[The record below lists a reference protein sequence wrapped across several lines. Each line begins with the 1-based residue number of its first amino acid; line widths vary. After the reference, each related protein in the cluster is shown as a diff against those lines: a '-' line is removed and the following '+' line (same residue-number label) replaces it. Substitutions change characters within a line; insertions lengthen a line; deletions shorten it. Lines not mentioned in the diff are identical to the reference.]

1 MIVDSETLLCM
12 HLLIVAVEVV
22 VVVDDSNDYNFGNL
36 ADEHD
41 SFVNSIVRWIES
53 DYNGS
58 DLKSMQRMAFVVV
71 VVVEDLLAFV
81 QRSTLAAIGRK

>member
-12 HLLIVAVEVV
+12 HLLIVAVVV
-22 VVVDDSNDYNFGNL
+22 EVVDDLNDYNFGNL

-81 QRSTLAAIGRK
+81 QRSMLAAIGRK